1 MKNIRIL
8 LITFLLISCSND
20 GGFSDLDKIETYKAS
35 LKTFFTTDNLIAS
48 TSTSGNDI
56 TVTFEDGSN
65 VAMESK
71 LVSISEGYWNLELVF
86 FDSSILNI
94 GFVSDDLPLDYEND
108 NFLTPLSK
116 NFEIDLPFDGVITW
130 KTEGRN
136 GASSDITS
144 KDIQATAG
152 INLFTIHGLYTDG
165 LTEVLINY
173 KNSSG
178 NVRYSKNFTLTSN
191 DFLSSINP
199 INISTTFNSSPD
211 NQRFTLFAHR
221 SGSGPLVIDQFGDIR
236 YYLNITPTALNRP
249 LYGLKQTSNGSLIW
263 ADRNKINEYDL
274 NGSLIT
280 DHNIPDKYGAIHHD
294 IVKYDED
301 IYLLTVNN
309 NELSTVEDIIILYD
323 VNTGTTIKEWDLN
336 ISVPKTDF
344 FIGNDGLTDTWND
357 WFHTNSI
364 EYVDS
369 DQTLLISGQRSG
381 VVKVS
386 WDNELIWFLT
396 DDKRFTNEP
405 ESIRDKILSNQFN
418 EVIAWGQH
426 NILYDEINEDYYLF
440 DNGLGRNYEH
450 VELFSR
456 GVKFKVDENNFTYE
470 ILDSYGEEF
479 SEYYSPIISGID
491 FSQEGNTLNLFG
503 SIAYGITYTNNKDWI
518 GRIWKDPQPNYGAVI
533 QEYDANGNLILEFQI
548 SSFVTDANH
557 RWYNRDPGIYRASYF
572 NFDFLD

>member
-1 MKNIRIL
+1 M
-8 LITFLLISCSND
+8 SCSND
-20 GGFSDLDKIETYKAS
+20 DALSDLDKIETYKAS
-35 LKTFFTTDNLIAS
+35 LKTLFTPDNLIVS
-48 TSTSGNDI
+48 TSTSENYI
-56 TVTFEDGSN
+56 TVAFEDGGD
-65 VAMESK
+65 VAMESE
-71 LVSISEGYWNLELVF
+71 LVSIAEGYWNLEFVF
-86 FDSSILNI
+86 FDNSILNI

-108 NFLTPLSK
+108 NSLTPLSK
-116 NFEIDLPFDGVITW
+116 NFQIDLPFDGVITW

-136 GASSDITS
+136 GASSDIS
-144 KDIQATAG
+144 SREIQATAG
-152 INLFTIHGLYTDG
+152 INSFTIHGLYIDG
-165 LTEVLINY
+165 FTEVLINY
-173 KNSSG
+173 KNSKN

-191 DFLSSINP
+191 DFLSSIDP
-199 INISTTFNSSPD
+199 INISTTFNLNSD
-211 NQRFTLFAHR
+211 NQRFILFAHR

-236 YYLNITPTALNRP
+236 YYLNITPTVLDRP
-249 LYGLKQTSNGSLIW
+249 FYGLKQTSNGSLIW
-263 ADRNKINEYDL
+263 ANINKINEYGL

-280 DHNIPDKYGAIHHD
+280 DHNIPDKYGVIHHD
-294 IVKYDED
+294 IVKYDEG

-309 NELSTVEDIIILYD
+309 NELTTIEDIIILYD
-323 VNTGTTIKEWDLN
+323 ANTGTTIKEWDLN

-344 FIGNDGLTDTWND
+344 FIGNDGFTDTWND
-357 WFHTNSI
+357 WFHVNAI

-405 ESIRDKILSNQFN
+405 ESMQDKILFNQFN
-418 EVIAWGQH
+418 EVITWGQH
-426 NILYDEINEDYYLF
+426 NIRYDEINEDYYLF

-479 SEYYSPIISGID
+479 PEHHSPIISGID

-503 SIAYGITYTNNKDWI
+503 SIGYELTYTNNKDWF

-533 QEYDANGNLILEFQI
+533 QEYDANGDLILEFQI
-548 SSFVTDANH
+548 SSFVTDTNH
-557 RWYNRDPGIYRASYF
+557 RFYNRDPGIYRASYF
-572 NFDFLD
+572 NFDIL

>member
-1 MKNIRIL
+1 M
-8 LITFLLISCSND
+8 SCSND
-20 GGFSDLDKIETYKAS
+20 DALSDLDKIETYKAS
-35 LKTFFTTDNLIAS
+35 LKTLFTPDNLIVS
-48 TSTSGNDI
+48 TSTSENYI
-56 TVTFEDGSN
+56 TVAFEDGGD
-65 VAMESK
+65 VAMESE
-71 LVSISEGYWNLELVF
+71 LVSIAEGYWNLEFVF
-86 FDSSILNI
+86 FDNSILNI

-108 NFLTPLSK
+108 NSLTPLSK
-116 NFEIDLPFDGVITW
+116 NFQIDLPFDGVITW

-136 GASSDITS
+136 GASSDIS
-144 KDIQATAG
+144 SREIQATAG
-152 INLFTIHGLYTDG
+152 INSFTIHGLYIDG
-165 LTEVLINY
+165 FTEVLINY
-173 KNSSG
+173 KNSKN

-191 DFLSSINP
+191 DFLSSIDP
-199 INISTTFNSSPD
+199 INISTTFNLNSD
-211 NQRFTLFAHR
+211 NQRFILFAHR

-236 YYLNITPTALNRP
+236 YYLNITPTVLDRP
-249 LYGLKQTSNGSLIW
+249 FYGLKQTSNGSLIW
-263 ADRNKINEYDL
+263 ANINKINEYGL

-280 DHNIPDKYGAIHHD
+280 DHNIPDKYGVIHHD
-294 IVKYDED
+294 IVKYDEG

-309 NELSTVEDIIILYD
+309 NELTTIEDIIILYD
-323 VNTGTTIKEWDLN
+323 ANTGTTIKEWDLN

-344 FIGNDGLTDTWND
+344 FIGNDGFTDTWND
-357 WFHTNSI
+357 WFHVNAI

-405 ESIRDKILSNQFN
+405 ESMQDKILFNQFN
-418 EVIAWGQH
+418 EVITWGQH
-426 NILYDEINEDYYLF
+426 NIRYDEINEDYYLF

-479 SEYYSPIISGID
+479 PEHHSPIISGID

-503 SIAYGITYTNNKDWI
+503 SIGYELTYTNNKDWL

-533 QEYDANGNLILEFQI
+533 QEYDANGDLILEFQI
-548 SSFVTDANH
+548 SSFVTDTNH
-557 RWYNRDPGIYRASYF
+557 RFYNRDPGIYRASYF
-572 NFDFLD
+572 NFDIL

>member
-1 MKNIRIL
+1 M
-8 LITFLLISCSND
+8 SCSND
-20 GGFSDLDKIETYKAS
+20 DALSDLDKIETYKAS
-35 LKTFFTTDNLIAS
+35 LKTLFTPDNLIVS
-48 TSTSGNDI
+48 TSTSENYI
-56 TVTFEDGSN
+56 TVAFEDGGD
-65 VAMESK
+65 VAMESE
-71 LVSISEGYWNLELVF
+71 LVSIAEGYWNLEFVF
-86 FDSSILNI
+86 FDNSILNI

-108 NFLTPLSK
+108 NSLTPLSK
-116 NFEIDLPFDGVITW
+116 NFQIDLPFDGVITW

-136 GASSDITS
+136 GASSDIS
-144 KDIQATAG
+144 SREIQATAG
-152 INLFTIHGLYTDG
+152 INSFTIHGLYIDG
-165 LTEVLINY
+165 FTEVLINY
-173 KNSSG
+173 KNSKN

-191 DFLSSINP
+191 DFLSSIDP
-199 INISTTFNSSPD
+199 INISTTFNLNSD
-211 NQRFTLFAHR
+211 NQRFILFAHR

-236 YYLNITPTALNRP
+236 YYLNITPTVLDRP
-249 LYGLKQTSNGSLIW
+249 FYGLKQTSNGSLIW
-263 ADRNKINEYDL
+263 ANINKINEYGL

-280 DHNIPDKYGAIHHD
+280 DHNIPDKYGVIHHD
-294 IVKYDED
+294 IVKYDEG

-309 NELSTVEDIIILYD
+309 NELTTIEDIIILYD
-323 VNTGTTIKEWDLN
+323 ANTGTTIKEWDLN

-344 FIGNDGLTDTWND
+344 FIGNDGFTDTWND
-357 WFHTNSI
+357 WFHVNAI

-405 ESIRDKILSNQFN
+405 ESMQDKILFNQFN
-418 EVIAWGQH
+418 EVITWGQH
-426 NILYDEINEDYYLF
+426 NIRYDEINEDYYLF

-479 SEYYSPIISGID
+479 PEYHSPIISGID

-503 SIAYGITYTNNKDWI
+503 SIGYELTYTNNKDWL

-533 QEYDANGNLILEFQI
+533 QEYDANGDLILEFQI
-548 SSFVTDANH
+548 SSFVTDTNH
-557 RWYNRDPGIYRASYF
+557 RFYNRDPGIYRASYF
-572 NFDFLD
+572 NFDIL

>member
-1 MKNIRIL
+1 M
-8 LITFLLISCSND
+8 SCSND
-20 GGFSDLDKIETYKAS
+20 DALSDLDKIETYKAS
-35 LKTFFTTDNLIAS
+35 LKTLFTPDNLIVS
-48 TSTSGNDI
+48 TSTSENYI
-56 TVTFEDGSN
+56 TVAFEDGGD
-65 VAMESK
+65 VAMESE
-71 LVSISEGYWNLELVF
+71 LVSIAEGYWNLEFVF
-86 FDSSILNI
+86 FDNSILNI

-108 NFLTPLSK
+108 NSLTPLSK
-116 NFEIDLPFDGVITW
+116 NFQIDLPFDGVITW

-136 GASSDITS
+136 GASSDIS
-144 KDIQATAG
+144 SREIQATAG
-152 INLFTIHGLYTDG
+152 INSFTIHGLYIDG
-165 LTEVLINY
+165 FTEVLINY
-173 KNSSG
+173 KNSKN

-191 DFLSSINP
+191 DFLSSIDP
-199 INISTTFNSSPD
+199 INISTTFNLNSD
-211 NQRFTLFAHR
+211 NQRFILFAHR

-236 YYLNITPTALNRP
+236 YYLNITPTVLDRP
-249 LYGLKQTSNGSLIW
+249 FYGLKQTSNGSLIW
-263 ADRNKINEYDL
+263 ANINKINEYGL

-280 DHNIPDKYGAIHHD
+280 DHNIPDKYGVIHHD
-294 IVKYDED
+294 IVKYDEG

-309 NELSTVEDIIILYD
+309 NELTTIEDIIILYD
-323 VNTGTTIKEWDLN
+323 ANTGTTIKEWDLN

-344 FIGNDGLTDTWND
+344 FIGNDGFTDTWND
-357 WFHTNSI
+357 WFHVNAI

-405 ESIRDKILSNQFN
+405 ESMQDKILFNQFN
-418 EVIAWGQH
+418 EVITWGQH
-426 NILYDEINEDYYLF
+426 NIRYDEINEDYYLF

-479 SEYYSPIISGID
+479 PEHHSPIISGID

-503 SIAYGITYTNNKDWI
+503 SIGYELTYTNNKDWF

-533 QEYDANGNLILEFQI
+533 QEYDANGDLILEFQI
-548 SSFVTDANH
+548 SSFVTDINH
-557 RWYNRDPGIYRASYF
+557 RFYNRDPGIYRASYF
-572 NFDFLD
+572 NFDIL

>member
-1 MKNIRIL
+1 MKKLLTL
-8 LITFLLISCSND
+8 LITFLLMSCSND
-20 GGFSDLDKIETYKAS
+20 DALSDLDKIETYKAS
-35 LKTFFTTDNLIAS
+35 LKTLFTPDNLIVS
-48 TSTSGNDI
+48 TSTSENYI
-56 TVTFEDGSN
+56 TVAFEDGGD
-65 VAMESK
+65 VAMESE
-71 LVSISEGYWNLELVF
+71 LVSIAEGYWNLEFVF
-86 FDSSILNI
+86 FDNSILNI

-108 NFLTPLSK
+108 NSLTPLSK
-116 NFEIDLPFDGVITW
+116 NFQIDLPFDGVITW

-136 GASSDITS
+136 GASSDIS
-144 KDIQATAG
+144 SREIQATAG
-152 INLFTIHGLYTDG
+152 INSFTIHGLYIDG
-165 LTEVLINY
+165 FTEVLINY
-173 KNSSG
+173 KNSKN

-191 DFLSSINP
+191 DFLSSIDP
-199 INISTTFNSSPD
+199 INISTTFNLNSD
-211 NQRFTLFAHR
+211 NQRFILFAHR

-236 YYLNITPTALNRP
+236 YYLNITPTVLDRP
-249 LYGLKQTSNGSLIW
+249 FYGLKQTSNGSLIW
-263 ADRNKINEYDL
+263 ANINKINEYGL

-280 DHNIPDKYGAIHHD
+280 DHNIPDKYGVIHHD
-294 IVKYDED
+294 IVKYDEG

-309 NELSTVEDIIILYD
+309 NELTTIEDIIILYD
-323 VNTGTTIKEWDLN
+323 ANTGTTIKEWDLN

-344 FIGNDGLTDTWND
+344 FIGNDGFTDTWND
-357 WFHTNSI
+357 WFHVNAI

-405 ESIRDKILSNQFN
+405 ESMQDKILFNQFN
-418 EVIAWGQH
+418 EVITWGQH
-426 NILYDEINEDYYLF
+426 NIRYDEINEDYYLF

-479 SEYYSPIISGID
+479 PEYHSPIISGID

-503 SIAYGITYTNNKDWI
+503 SIGYELTYTNNKDWL

-533 QEYDANGNLILEFQI
+533 QEYDANGDLILEFQI
-548 SSFVTDANH
+548 SSFVTDTNH
-557 RWYNRDPGIYRASYF
+557 RFYNRDPGIYRASYF
-572 NFDFLD
+572 NFDIL